1 MAIIHAM
8 SLGNEN
14 LLGTERIVRCMRLP
28 KFELVRIRNHVT
40 P

>member
-8 SLGNEN
+8 SLETEN

-28 KFELVRIRNHVT
+28 KFEVVRIRNHLT
-40 P
+40 Q